1 VTRHPLWVCCLLVGL
16 ATAAT
21 AAEEGREALLHVTK
35 GQLPTDTGSD
45 GLTKYTLEDC
55 KELGGQALK
64 IVYHAGDSVGDR
76 IAKVTDWKQF
86 VALEF
91 DAFNPGNEQVSL
103 TLTVKHRRTT
113 GYQTRVDA
121 PIVLKPGKSAV
132 RIGID
137 ELRNV
142 NGSEP
147 DLTAVERWYIACAAG
162 TTPTLYVGGIWLV
175 GKQAPAPSA
184 APALP
189 AGRYRVTGKIGD
201 MAVDLTVEPM
211 DGAAPKGAAAALKG
225 DPARLARI
233 RAAKMPAITKPV
245 PFHTPEAD
253 AILAALEVFPPDN
266 PWNLVVEDWPLHP
279 NSKRMIASVGE
290 DKPFRCNPDMGFILV
305 PPDQKRV
312 DVTIVGYG
320 GESDKGPYP
329 MPDNVPIEGWPAYY
343 QRDAKGQRLTLEDVQ
358 RDKLGKGGDR
368 HAIVVD
374 PVKRMLYEFYA
385 MKRTDAG
392 WQAMQASI
400 FDLKTNKLRPEG
412 WTSSDAAG
420 LPVFPAVVRYDE
432 LKRGMVEHAMRVTI
446 RRTRRAFVPPA
457 THFASRHTS
466 ADYPRMGERIRLRRD
481 FDVTGF
487 SPAVQAILKGLK
499 KYGMF
504 VADNGIEWAISVAPD
519 PRVPNIHAELRRVRG
534 RDFEVVVPPQ

>member
-1 VTRHPLWVCCLLVGL
+1 MGRRSRCACLALPCLV
-16 ATAAT
+16 AA
-21 AAEEGREALLHVTK
+21 ALGADGGREALLHVTK

-45 GLTKYTLEDC
+45 GLTKFTLEDC
-55 KELGGQALK
+55 PQLGGQALK
-64 IVYHAGDSVGDR
+64 VVYHAGDSVGDR
-76 IAKVTDWKQF
+76 IAKVTDWKPF
-86 VALEF
+86 VTLEF
-91 DAFNPGNEQVSL
+91 DALNPGDEQVSL

-121 PIVLKPGKSAV
+121 PIVLKPGKNAV

-147 DLTAVERWYIACAAG
+147 DLTSVERWYIACAQGA
-162 TTPTLYVGGIWLV
+162 TPTLYVGDIWLV
-175 GKQAPAPSA
+175 GKQAPKPSA
-184 APALP
+184 APVGP
-189 AGRYRVTGKIGD
+189 ARRYRVTGKIGD
-201 MAVDLTVEPM
+201 MPVDLTVEPM
-211 DGAAPKGAAAALKG
+211 DGAAPAAQLRG

-233 RAAKMPAITKPV
+233 RAAKMPPISKPV
-245 PFHTPEAD
+245 AFHTPEAD

-279 NSKRMIASVGE
+279 NSKRMIASVGD
-290 DKPFRCNPDMGFILV
+290 DKPFRCNTDMGFILV
-305 PPDQKRV
+305 PAGQKRV
-312 DVTIVGYG
+312 DVKIVGYPD
-320 GESDKGPYP
+320 ESDKGPYP
-329 MPDNVPIEGWPAYY
+329 VPENVPIEGWPAYY
-343 QRDAKGQRLTLEDVQ
+343 ERGPKLSLEDVQ

-368 HAIVVD
+368 HALVVD
-374 PVKRMLYEFYA
+374 PTNRMLYEFYA

-400 FDLKTNKLRPEG
+400 FDLKTNKLRPKG

-432 LKRGMVEHAMRVTI
+432 LQRGMVEHAMRVTV
-446 RRTRRAFVPPA
+446 RKTRRAFVPPA

-466 ADYPRMGERIRLRRD
+466 ADYPRMGERIRLRRG
-481 FDVTGF
+481 FAIGGF

-519 PRVPNIHAELRRVRG
+519 PRIPDIHAELRKVRG